1 MADLLETN
9 DGTYFIATSGGLA
22 VFNPLGK
29 AYRWNILSGGLE
41 RSGSEPPLFTTYFPP
56 TLTDTNSSKSI
67 LSLGQRSDGSI
78 YAGTPGGLFRFE
90 QKGEEWQFTRVRLDN
105 TDKDQITVN
114 FLHTDSQGSL
124 WIAAAN
130 AIYRMA
136 SDGQI
141 KKVHEL
147 GGNWIFEDQNGRI
160 WLDGGGNEIGI
171 RVYNYS
177 AESDVPA
184 LLATY
189 TAKDGLPNLIFT
201 NAVAQTLDGQ
211 IYVSSGGI
219 LCKFN
224 ETQEKGETKFERL
237 SNPGLMAGQGTI
249 DQSGNLWI
257 ATLGKGA
264 WKHTPGGFN
273 VFDDRD
279 GIPNELITSIF
290 GNENNEVFLTV
301 DDGTI
306 VYGKDGKFESV
317 IPSGMTARSWGRGFL
332 DIQVAD
338 HSWWVPALD
347 GLRHYPAVREVA
359 DLAQTRPATVYSVSG
374 QASDKTVF
382 NVFESS
388 SRDIWFSTLAGR
400 SSVYQLDRETGRI
413 SGFPPDS
420 GLPGAGSAVSF
431 GEDASGNIWL
441 GFYFGE
447 LARYKDGKFRLF
459 SAEDGFPR
467 GSVSDIVTDKRGRV
481 WLATSS
487 RGLFRIDEPDSDT
500 PVFTNFSTANGLSS
514 NQTNCLAQDNVG
526 RIYIGTGLGINRIDP
541 ETQRIKI
548 YTHADGLP
556 GNQISHCY
564 SDNVG
569 VLWASSNNSL
579 IRLAPRLEE
588 PDQPPPIFIDAIS
601 VNGIERGISA
611 LGETELVGIELAPDE
626 RQIKIQF
633 FGLSFS
639 TGNVLRYQYKLGEQE
654 WSIPDVNRTIDLNLA
669 AGRYTISVQAVSAEG
684 VVSETPATVSI
695 TILRPIWQRWWFL
708 AISAMLIGI
717 AILMIVRSR
726 SAKRKH
732 AEAAREERIAELQR
746 VRTRIANDLHD
757 DIGSSLTQIAVLSE
771 VARERSALMANG
783 DLQLPLERIKTVSKD
798 LVATMADV
806 VWAINPKKDFLHDL
820 VQRMRRF
827 GSDVF
832 TGRNIRFE
840 FHTPEDQDHHALGA
854 NTRRELL
861 AIFKEAVN
869 NIARHSECTVA
880 KVDFSTDGDLLIL
893 RISDNGKGFDMSQ
906 VLTTDFSPENG
917 GNGLI
922 NIRRRAQELGGD
934 CEIKSD
940 MGGGTN
946 IVVRIPL

>member
-1 MADLLETN
+1 
-9 DGTYFIATSGGLA
+9 
-22 VFNPLGK
+22 
-29 AYRWNILSGGLE
+29 
-41 RSGSEPPLFTTYFPP
+41 
-56 TLTDTNSSKSI
+56 
-67 LSLGQRSDGSI
+67 
-78 YAGTPGGLFRFE
+78 
-90 QKGEEWQFTRVRLDN
+90 
-105 TDKDQITVN
+105 
-114 FLHTDSQGSL
+114 
-124 WIAAAN
+124 
-130 AIYRMA
+130 
-136 SDGQI
+136 
-141 KKVHEL
+141 
-147 GGNWIFEDQNGRI
+147 
-160 WLDGGGNEIGI
+160 
-171 RVYNYS
+171 
-177 AESDVPA
+177 
-184 LLATY
+184 
-189 TAKDGLPNLIFT
+189 
-201 NAVAQTLDGQ
+201 
-211 IYVSSGGI
+211 
-219 LCKFN
+219 
-224 ETQEKGETKFERL
+224 
-237 SNPGLMAGQGTI
+237 
-249 DQSGNLWI
+249 
-257 ATLGKGA
+257 
-264 WKHTPGGFN
+264 
-273 VFDDRD
+273 
-279 GIPNELITSIF
+279 
-290 GNENNEVFLTV
+290 
-301 DDGTI
+301 
-306 VYGKDGKFESV
+306 
-317 IPSGMTARSWGRGFL
+317 
-332 DIQVAD
+332 
-338 HSWWVPALD
+338 
-347 GLRHYPAVREVA
+347 
-359 DLAQTRPATVYSVSG
+359 
-374 QASDKTVF
+374 
-382 NVFESS
+382 
-388 SRDIWFSTLAGR
+388 
-400 SSVYQLDRETGRI
+400 
-413 SGFPPDS
+413 
-420 GLPGAGSAVSF
+420 
-431 GEDASGNIWL
+431 
-441 GFYFGE
+441 
-447 LARYKDGKFRLF
+447 
-459 SAEDGFPR
+459 
-467 GSVSDIVTDKRGRV
+467 
-481 WLATSS
+481 
-487 RGLFRIDEPDSDT
+487 
-500 PVFTNFSTANGLSS
+500 
-514 NQTNCLAQDNVG
+514 LAQDNVG